1 MTRAI
6 LGCPSAWSFVL
17 MLASAPV
24 VAQIDGWEAVK
35 VTDKKKPT
43 LYALEKD
50 GGRQVLHATSSA
62 SASSLMRPA
71 AFDLRERPLLSW
83 SWKISRLIATADNTR
98 SHREDAPARLILV
111 FDGDLSKLPVR
122 DRAAIEIV
130 GRVSGRPLPY
140 ATLMYI
146 WANRAQVDSVI
157 PNPYTRRVQMIVVS
171 TGTGGVGQW
180 QKLQRDVLA
189 DYRSVFKE
197 EPGKLVAY
205 GVMTDTDNTGEYT
218 EAWYADIEFQ
228 RASAE
233 ARPRA
238 TSTPASKARPTTK

>member
-1 MTRAI
+1 
-6 LGCPSAWSFVL
+6 
-17 MLASAPV
+17 MLASAP
-24 VAQIDGWEAVK
+24 AMAELDGWEAVK

-43 LYALEKD
+43 VYALEKE
-50 GGRQVLHATSSA
+50 GARQVVHATSVG

-71 AFDLRERPLLSW
+71 AFDLRERPVLSW

-111 FDGDLSKLPVR
+111 FDGDISRLPAR
-122 DRAAIEIV
+122 DRAEIAII

-146 WANRAQVDSVI
+146 WATRAQLDSVI
-157 PNPYTRRVQMIVVS
+157 PNPYTRRVQMVVVS
-171 TGTGGVGQW
+171 AGAGGVGQW
-180 QKLQRDVLA
+180 QKLRRDVLA

-205 GVMTDTDNTGEYT
+205 GLMTDTDNTGEYT
-218 EAWYADIEFQ
+218 EAWYADIAF
-228 RASAE
+228 AAGKAVSS
-233 ARPRA
+233 PPA
-238 TSTPASKARPTTK
+238 TAPGKPAAKKR

>member
-1 MTRAI
+1 
-6 LGCPSAWSFVL
+6 
-17 MLASAPV
+17 MLASAPA
-24 VAQIDGWEAVK
+24 VAQLDGWEAVK

-50 GGRQVLHATSSA
+50 GGRQVVHATSSA

-111 FDGDLSKLPVR
+111 FDGDISKLPTR
-122 DRAAIEIV
+122 DRAEIDIV
-130 GRVSGRPLPY
+130 GRVSGRRLPY

-157 PNPYTRRVQMIVVS
+157 PNPHTRRVQMVVVS
-171 TGTGGVGQW
+171 TGAGGVGQW
-180 QKLQRDVLA
+180 LKLQRDVVA

-218 EAWYADIEFQ
+218 EAWYADIAFAAGKI
-228 RASAE
+228 ASPPPVTA
-233 ARPRA
+233 PGK
-238 TSTPASKARPTTK
+238 PAAKKR

>member
-1 MTRAI
+1 MTRGI
-6 LGCPSAWSFVL
+6 LGRSAAWSFVL
-17 MLASAPV
+17 MLAPAPAI
-24 VAQIDGWEAVK
+24 AQLEGWEAVK
-35 VTDKKKPT
+35 VTDRKKPT

-50 GGRQVLHATSSA
+50 GARQVVHATSFA

-71 AFDLRERPLLSW
+71 AVDLRERPLLSW

-98 SHREDAPARLILV
+98 AHREDAPARLILV
-111 FDGDLSKLPVR
+111 FDGDISKLPMR

-146 WANRAQVDSVI
+146 WATRAQVESII
-157 PNPYTRRVQMIVVS
+157 PNPHTRRVQMVVVS
-171 TGTGGVGQW
+171 TGAGGVGQW
-180 QKLQRDVLA
+180 HKLQRDVLA
-189 DYRSVFKE
+189 DYRSIFKE

-218 EAWYADIEFQ
+218 EAWYADIDF
-228 RASAE
+228 A
-233 ARPRA
+233 ARKIAAPPTA
-238 TSTPASKARPTTK
+238 TAPAKPAAKKR